1 MTLRGAPASLPRRMD
16 AAALRAEF
24 PVLERV
30 AYLNAGTD
38 GPVPARA
45 AEAARRALDAQLAEG
60 RFTAHFEAR
69 RAGQD
74 ALRAAYAR
82 VLGCEVE
89 DVALKSSTS
98 DALGSVLAGLDLG
111 PGDEN
116 VTSDTEHPGLI
127 GPLIVARARGVKVT
141 AGPPQDTPS
150 GVTSRTTL
158 VACSH
163 VSWVTGE
170 LAPPE
175 LTQLGVPVVYDGAQG
190 AGAIPLDMQALG
202 CDVYTAAGQKWLC
215 GADATGM
222 LYVAPHFRDRVR
234 AVAPAYLAFADASK
248 GLEGALHEDA
258 RRYDTASIS
267 REGVA
272 FTLAAIELLESY
284 GLDAVYQRAAETA
297 AAFAAA
303 LAERGK
309 TVAPRDRTT
318 LVAWEDDDA
327 EATRDRLTAAG
338 VVIRNLPGTRYL
350 RASVGAWND
359 EADLQKL
366 LDALDR

>member
-24 PVLERV
+24 PVLDGG
-30 AYLNAGTD
+30 ASLNARPD
-38 GPVPARA
+38 GPVPGRA
-45 AEAARRALDAQLAEG
+45 ADAARRALDAQLAEG

-69 RAGQD
+69 RAGHD

-82 VLGCEVE
+82 VLGCAVE
-89 DVALKSSTS
+89 AVALKSSTS

-111 PGDEN
+111 PGDEI

-141 AGPPQDTPS
+141 AVPLKDTPS
-150 GVTSRTTL
+150 AVTSRTTL

-202 CDVYTAAGQKWLC
+202 CDVYAAAGQKWLC

-222 LYVAPHFRDRVR
+222 LYVAPHFRDRIR
-234 AVAPAYLAFADASK
+234 PVAPAYLAFADTSL
-248 GLEGALHEDA
+248 GVDSPLHTDA
-258 RRYDTASIS
+258 RRYDTASVS

-272 FTLAAIELLESY
+272 FTLAAIERLESY
-284 GLDAVYQRAAETA
+284 GLDAVQERAAQ
-297 AAFAAA
+297 
-303 LAERGK
+303 LAE
-309 TVAPRDRTT
+309 T
-318 LVAWEDDDA
+318 
-327 EATRDRLTAAG
+327 
-338 VVIRNLPGTRYL
+338 
-350 RASVGAWND
+350 
-359 EADLQKL
+359 
-366 LDALDR
+366 